1 MRRTF
6 IMFPK
11 TKQKGFAIVS
21 ALFLIVVLSFL
32 GVSMM
37 RIFTSGQQAI
47 NQDISSLQ
55 SYFAAQSALQWSMY
69 QGIAAKAGSITID
82 DNDKH
87 IITFSN
93 QGLNNTTANVTFRK
107 NTILGTSYYKIR
119 AEADYATTG
128 NPEFSRRKLEL
139 RFVP

>member
-1 MRRTF
+1 
-6 IMFPK
+6 MFPK

-21 ALFLIVVLSFL
+21 AIFLIVALSFL
-32 GVSMM
+32 GTSMM

-69 QGIAAKAGSITID
+69 QAMAEKSGSITID

-93 QGLNNTTANVTFRK
+93 QGLNNTKATVTFGK
-107 NTILGTSYYKIR
+107 NTILGTNYYKIMT
-119 AEADYATTG
+119 EADYAITG
-128 NPEFSRRKLEL
+128 NPEYSRRKLEL

>member
-1 MRRTF
+1 MF
-6 IMFPK
+6 IMLPK
-11 TKQKGFAIVS
+11 IKQKGFAIVS
-21 ALFLIVVLSFL
+21 AIFLIVVLSFL
-32 GVSMM
+32 GTSMM

-55 SYFAAQSALQWSMY
+55 SYFAAQTALQWSMY
-69 QGIAAKAGSITID
+69 QAIAEKSGSITID
-82 DNDKH
+82 DNDIH

-93 QGLNNTTANVTFRK
+93 QGLNNTKATVTFRK
-107 NTILGTSYYKIR
+107 NTILGTNYYKIT
-119 AEADYATTG
+119 AEADYAIAG